1 MNLIASLFLIVMV
14 DTDDGRRTTPGVWHK
29 LPTGELK
36 NINTVSFAFS
46 SGIKMILWIF
56 PKIVKLYSKTLADNR
71 YISIIYTNLDKLSNK
86 ITDTVQMQVKVILGI
101 MV

>member
-1 MNLIASLFLIVMV
+1 
-14 DTDDGRRTTPGVWHK
+14 
-29 LPTGELK
+29 
-36 NINTVSFAFS
+36 
-46 SGIKMILWIF
+46 MILWIF

-101 MV
+101 MVWKTDLWMSITGYCTNK